1 MERVRKA
8 LNGAMGAPCRHHRG
22 RHLQS
27 ARRAAGASVQAGS
40 CRPVPRRDL
49 PVTREADVSIAAA
62 ARVEACSKST
72 YRHGRLL
79 SWRSSRQGPQW
90 WPHGARRKG
99 DVRQVEAVPRQGLG
113 GTPSQAV
120 TLSWSARRRASVL
133 TPALWRQDLPR
144 IIIMRPDQMAEAAK
158 EQRSEILLIT
168 TRPYSSIWGT
178 TESSP
183 RNQRLGK
190 RTRSSCRAT
199 RL

>member
-79 SWRSSRQGPQW
+79 SWRSSGKDRNGGRMAPVGKAMSGRLRPCRGRAW
-90 WPHGARRKG
+90 A
-99 DVRQVEAVPRQGLG
+99 

-133 TPALWRQDLPR
+133 NPALWREDLPR

-158 EQRSEILLIT
+158 SSVPRS
-168 TRPYSSIWGT
+168 
-178 TESSP
+178 
-183 RNQRLGK
+183 
-190 RTRSSCRAT
+190 C
-199 RL
+199 